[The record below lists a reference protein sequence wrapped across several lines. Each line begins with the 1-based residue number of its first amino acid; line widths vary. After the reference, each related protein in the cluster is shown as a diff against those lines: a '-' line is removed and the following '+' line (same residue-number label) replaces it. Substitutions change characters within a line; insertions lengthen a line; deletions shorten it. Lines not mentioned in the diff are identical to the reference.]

1 MPARRRDDLVG
12 RWKID
17 FGTGQ
22 VDLAQLEPCP
32 ARGQSTAV
40 VDGEPFTVLSTAQ
53 ILRGKLERATR
64 SPVRDVFDVI
74 KAQRLDAQALAIAI
88 NCKSRLEAETICVAW
103 EKSNAT
109 FERVADEQL
118 GGVPAA
124 MRENP
129 ATLGREG
136 AAALQNALYRRV
148 TVRTEE
154 QCTVVETEPEGGLTR
169 RITMA
174 PDEIDREFAVNG
186 LDEHFH
192 HNVMGGERLREAAR
206 QSVTAARPREL
217 RWETGQTV
225 PALQAADRPHRG
237 PDLVR

>member
-1 MPARRRDDLVG
+1 MP
-12 RWKID
+12 
-17 FGTGQ
+17 
-22 VDLAQLEPCP
+22 
-32 ARGQSTAV
+32 
-40 VDGEPFTVLSTAQ
+40 
-53 ILRGKLERATR
+53 
-64 SPVRDVFDVI
+64 
-74 KAQRLDAQALAIAI
+74 
-88 NCKSRLEAETICVAW
+88 
-103 EKSNAT
+103 
-109 FERVADEQL
+109 
-118 GGVPAA
+118 
-124 MRENP
+124 P

-136 AAALQNALYRRV
+136 AAALQDALYRRV

-154 QCTVVETEPEGGLTR
+154 QRTVVETETEGGSTR

-206 QSVTAARPREL
+206 QAVIAARRPGM

-237 PDLVR
+237 PDLLR